1 MRMTKIKGQFGASC
15 INQISRTSRT
25 HRGTSG
31 SAITEF
37 GPALGILL
45 ICFFFPLLNMLILG
59 VSYCLCMVLNYN
71 QVHEASLVHMNDA
84 VSLNGPVC
92 KDITDKWLAGMG
104 KFVRAEGYPQTT
116 VSYRDGQTTGNVTDR
131 IAVVQTSVVCQPT
144 LSIPL
149 FGVSVPGLN
158 APMAFSISSESTM
171 ENPDNAPIAMSGQSN
186 SNQNAKAVPAGSSV
200 GKGNDS
206 GQSQSLSGGGWDLND
221 LRISVRRSNLLQG
234 GGSYQ

>member
-1 MRMTKIKGQFGASC
+1 MRGERIKGPIGASHY
-15 INQISRTSRT
+15 NYTSR
-25 HRGTSG
+25 RANG

-158 APMAFSISSESTM
+158 APMVFSISSESTM

-186 SNQNAKAVPAGSSV
+186 SNQNAKVV
-200 GKGNDS
+200 T
-206 GQSQSLSGGGWDLND
+206 SGGGSSPNSLAAPLDRGGWDRND
-221 LRISVRRSNLLQG
+221 LRIAVPKALLLG
-234 GGSYQ
+234 FSDL